1 MLSLRHDFAFWSYDD
16 SRQHKAVH
24 IPGLGFGGLCWKHN
38 TIYCVVGSTI
48 YCVEA
53 DEGDLLRSVDGAATA
68 ADNFPQEIYLL
79 TTGCRGSVTGT
90 HLDAFCWF
98 DFYTAE

>member
-1 MLSLRHDFAFWSYDD
+1 MTLLFGAMTTVDNKSTTLYTYLVW
-16 SRQHKAVH
+16 
-24 IPGLGFGGLCWKHN
+24 GLGDS
-38 TIYCVVGSTI
+38 VGSATPLI
-48 YCVEA
+48 VLLEA

-90 HLDAFCWF
+90 HLDAFC
-98 DFYTAE
+98 

>member
-1 MLSLRHDFAFWSYDD
+1 MTLLYGAMTTVDNTTLYTYLVW
-16 SRQHKAVH
+16 
-24 IPGLGFGGLCWKHN
+24 GLGDSWKHN
-38 TIYCVVGSTI
+38 TIYFVVGSTI
-48 YCVEA
+48 TCVEA

>member
-1 MLSLRHDFAFWSYDD
+1 MTLLFGAMTTVDNKTLYTCLVW
-16 SRQHKAVH
+16 
-24 IPGLGFGGLCWKHN
+24 GLGDSL
-38 TIYCVVGSTI
+38 GSATPFI
-48 YCVEA
+48 VLLEA
-53 DEGDLLRSVDGAATA
+53 PLLVQADDEGDLLRSVDGAATA